1 MTTISSGVSGY
12 TAGTGAMPQCGGSPR
27 MQRGEGGP
35 PAAQG
40 PSLDELFSQID
51 TDGSGSISADELKTA
66 MQPRDAGSSTSTRSS
81 TSSDTATSANSL
93 SGMGLNTQDFASMMG
108 GGMPPP
114 PPPGGMGGPGGPGG
128 MPDLSSLDSDDDGSI
143 SMSEFGLSDEG
154 TSTATTEAATEASS
168 SSTEGL
174 QDLFKAID
182 GDGDGSLSST
192 EVNDFE
198 KKLRA
203 LFDSMQQ
210 MGASASSPSSS
221 ETTSA
226 STSLSVM
233 A

>member
-12 TAGTGAMPQCGGSPR
+12 TAGTGAMPQCGGSHR

-66 MQPRDAGSSTSTRSS
+66 MQPQDAVSSASA
-81 TSSDTATSANSL
+81 SSDTATSANSL

-143 SMSEFGLSDEG
+143 SMREFGLSDEG
-154 TSTATTEAATEASS
+154 TSTTTTEAAIEASS

-203 LFDSMQQ
+203 LFDTMQQ
-210 MGASASSPSSS
+210 MGSSASSPSSS
-221 ETTSA
+221 EATSA
-226 STSLSVM
+226 SPSLSVM

>member
-1 MTTISSGVSGY
+1 MTTISSGVSSY
-12 TAGTGAMPQCGGSPR
+12 TAGTGAMPHGGGSHR

-35 PAAQG
+35 PGTRG

-66 MQPRDAGSSTSTRSS
+66 MQANDASSSAGTSS
-81 TSSDTATSANSL
+81 SSDTATSANSL

-108 GGMPPP
+108 GGMRPPP
-114 PPPGGMGGPGGPGG
+114 PPSPMGGPGEPGG
-128 MPDLSSLDSDDDGSI
+128 MPSLSSLDSDDDGSI
-143 SMSEFGLSDEG
+143 SKTEFGLSDEG
-154 TSTATTEAATEASS
+154 SSTTTTEASS
-168 SSTEGL
+168 SSTEGI
-174 QDLFKAID
+174 QELFKAID

-203 LFDSMQQ
+203 LFDTMQQ
-210 MGASASSPSSS
+210 MGASTSSPSRSGA
-221 ETTSA
+221 TTA

-233 A
+233 T